1 MLIITSDGE
10 SKHNRGRHQDLKKNT
25 EEERNK
31 EKKKTFIG
39 KNNDTGH
46 MESHMIQ
53 RRHPRLTTEVFKF
66 NPG

>member
-1 MLIITSDGE
+1 MENLNITEEDI
-10 SKHNRGRHQDLKKNT
+10 KILKKKT

-46 MESHMIQ
+46 MESHMLK